1 MPHDPHQWRLRD
13 HDHARRVMLAQGSGR
28 AIEHPIWQSRSA
40 PVTPR
45 PSLDSAITAEVAIV
59 GGGVA
64 GVSTALHLAERG
76 VDVALIE
83 AGTLGSGAA
92 GSSAGIIAPQLVRA
106 TPDDVRRKL
115 GDAADGMLRLVAES
129 GTYLFDLVRR
139 YGITCDAAETGFIAP
154 LTGRQAD
161 RVLNERVREW
171 GGLRPDLRVS
181 DAEETQRLTGCG
193 GYGAAI
199 VDPTGGSVDPLAL
212 VRGLADQAERMGSRL
227 YEDSP
232 ATQIVRDRGLWSV
245 LTDAGEL
252 RARRVVLAAN
262 GGNPLLHQRLAGTIL
277 PLPVLEVATEPLPS
291 DLLQAILPE
300 RHALTDLEPD
310 VFSIRYTSD
319 YRLITAFPAS
329 GRDTPADIERRV
341 NQRLADTL
349 VAHRPLALAY
359 VWLGHAWVNASLL
372 PRIVQ
377 LDDGL
382 IAAQACNGRGL
393 ATNVLLGRE
402 LAKALAGRPQ
412 DAMIKAEPPR
422 AVSGFLL
429 ARHLP
434 RLLLS
439 SALFAKRIKRRLGV
453 A

>member
-1 MPHDPHQWRLRD
+1 MPRDPHQRGLRD
-13 HDHARRVMLAQGSGR
+13 HDNARRVTSGR
-28 AIEHPIWQSRSA
+28 SGVRAVEQPIWRDGSA
-40 PVTPR
+40 TVTLR
-45 PSLDSAITAEVAIV
+45 PSLDRAITADVAIV

-64 GVSTALHLAERG
+64 GLSTALHLAERG
-76 VDVALIE
+76 VDVALVE

-92 GSSAGIIAPQLVRA
+92 GTSAGIVAPQLVRA
-106 TPDDVRRKL
+106 TPDEVRRKL

-139 YGITCDAAETGFIAP
+139 YGMACDAAETGFIAP
-154 LTGRQAD
+154 LTGRHAG
-161 RVLNERVREW
+161 RVLEERVREW

-181 DAEETQRLTGCG
+181 DAEETQRLTGCR

-199 VDPTGGSVDPLAL
+199 IDPTGGSVDPLAL
-212 VRGLADQAERMGSRL
+212 VRGLADQAERLGVRIC
-227 YEDSP
+227 EGSP
-232 ATQIVRDRGLWSV
+232 AAQIVRDRGMWSV
-245 LTDAGEL
+245 VTDAGEL

-262 GGNPLLHQRLAGTIL
+262 GGNPLLHPRLAGTIL

-291 DLLQAILPE
+291 DLQRAILPE

-319 YRLITAFPAS
+319 HRLITAFPAT
-329 GRDTPADIERRV
+329 GRDTPTDIERRV
-341 NQRLADTL
+341 NQRLADML
-349 VAHRPLALAY
+349 VAHRPLALDY

-377 LDDGL
+377 LDEGL

-402 LAKALAGRPQ
+402 LAEALAGRPEHR
-412 DAMIKAEPPR
+412 MIAFEPPR

-439 SALFAKRIKRRLGV
+439 SALIAKRIKRRLGV

>member
-1 MPHDPHQWRLRD
+1 
-13 HDHARRVMLAQGSGR
+13 MLARSSGGG
-28 AIEHPIWQSRSA
+28 AEHPIWRDQSA
-40 PVTPR
+40 PATLRPR
-45 PSLDSAITAEVAIV
+45 LDGSVTAEVAIV

-64 GVSTALHLAERG
+64 GLSTALHLAERG
-76 VDVALIE
+76 VDVALVE

-92 GSSAGIIAPQLVRA
+92 GTSAGIVAPHLVRA
-106 TPDDVRRKL
+106 TPDEVRRKL

-139 YGITCDAAETGFIAP
+139 HGIACEAAETGFIAP
-154 LTGRQAD
+154 LTGRRAG
-161 RVLNERVREW
+161 RVLEERVREW

-181 DAEETQRLTGCG
+181 DAAETQRLTGCR

-199 VDPTGGSVDPLAL
+199 IDPTGGSVDPLAL
-212 VRGLADQAERMGSRL
+212 VRGLADQAVRL
-227 YEDSP
+227 GARVYEDSP

-245 LTDAGEL
+245 MTDAGEI
-252 RARRVVLAAN
+252 RAQRVVLAAN
-262 GGNPLLHQRLAGTIL
+262 GGNPGLHPRLAGTIL
-277 PLPVLEVATEPLPS
+277 PLPVLEVATAPLPS
-291 DLLQAILPE
+291 DLQRAILPE

-310 VFSIRYTSD
+310 VFSIRYTAD
-319 YRLITAFPAS
+319 NRLITAFPAT

-341 NQRLADTL
+341 NQRLADML
-349 VAHRPLALAY
+349 VAHRPLALDY

-372 PRIVQ
+372 PRIVE
-377 LDDGL
+377 LEEGL
-382 IAAQACNGRGL
+382 VAAQACNGRGL

-402 LAKALAGRPQ
+402 LARALAGRPE
-412 DAMIKAEPPR
+412 DAMIAFEPPR
-422 AVSGFLL
+422 AVSGFLV

-439 SALFAKRIKRRLGV
+439 SALLAKRLKRRLGV

>member
-1 MPHDPHQWRLRD
+1 MI
-13 HDHARRVMLAQGSGR
+13 SGR
-28 AIEHPIWQSRSA
+28 SGGGAVERPIWLGRSA

-45 PSLDSAITAEVAIV
+45 PRLDGAITAEVAIV

-64 GVSTALHLAERG
+64 GLSTALHLAERG
-76 VDVALIE
+76 VDVALVE

-92 GSSAGIIAPQLVRA
+92 GTSAGIVAPQLVRA
-106 TPDDVRRKL
+106 TPDDVRRKQ
-115 GDAADGMLRLVAES
+115 GDAAEGMLRLIAES
-129 GTYLFDLVRR
+129 GRYLFDLVRR
-139 YGITCDAAETGFIAP
+139 HDIACEAEETGFIAP
-154 LTGRQAD
+154 LTGRHAG
-161 RVLNERVREW
+161 RVLTDRVREW
-171 GGLRPDLRVS
+171 GALRPDLRVS
-181 DAEETQRLTGCG
+181 DAEETQFLTGCR

-199 VDPTGGSVDPLAL
+199 IDPTGGSVDPLAL
-212 VRGLADQAERMGSRL
+212 VRGLADRAERLGVRVF
-227 YEDSP
+227 EDSP
-232 ATQIVRDRGLWSV
+232 VTQVTRDGGLWSV
-245 LTDAGEL
+245 MTEAGEL
-252 RARRVVLAAN
+252 RARQVVLAAN
-262 GGNPLLHQRLAGTIL
+262 GGNPSLHPRLAGTIL

-291 DLLQAILPE
+291 DLRQAILPE
-300 RHALTDLEPD
+300 RHALTDLESD

-319 YRLITAFPAS
+319 HRLITAFPAT
-329 GRDTPADIERRV
+329 GRETPGDIARRV

-349 VAHRPLALAY
+349 VAHRPLALDY

-377 LDDGL
+377 LDEGL

-402 LAKALAGRPQ
+402 LAEALVGRPEA
-412 DAMIKAEPPR
+412 AMLAFEPPR

-439 SALFAKRIKRRLGV
+439 SALIAKRIKRRLGV